1 MVTLPNR
8 RARDDWGDFS
18 VYIWEYG
25 LGINTYLSM

>member
-8 RARDDWGDFS
+8 GVRDDCGEFS